1 MPATELTDERRR
13 DLELIQMRDAI
24 DLKTHYRKP
33 ERDVLPKYFQVRHFF
48 QIHFVLV
55 YISLSIICW
64 LIVFNLLQTIVL
76 RNQTPALYLRKNY
89 LIGWTNN

>member
-33 ERDVLPKYFQVRHFF
+33 ERDVLPKYFQVRPF
-48 QIHFVLV
+48 
-55 YISLSIICW
+55 
-64 LIVFNLLQTIVL
+64 
-76 RNQTPALYLRKNY
+76 
-89 LIGWTNN
+89 

>member
-33 ERDVLPKYFQVRHFF
+33 ERDVLPKYFQVRPFW
-48 QIHFVLV
+48 IHFVLV
-55 YISLSIICW
+55 HTSLSMLANSIQSTADDS
-64 LIVFNLLQTIVL
+64 LKKSNSSFVPQKKTIFYRL
-76 RNQTPALYLRKNY
+76 DE
-89 LIGWTNN
+89 